1 MFADRAKIYIKSGK
15 GGNGAVSFR
24 REPFV
29 PEGGPD
35 GGDGGKGGDVI
46 FQADENLRTLMD
58 FRYKRKYEAE
68 NGQDGM
74 KKKRYGRNGQDL
86 IIKVP
91 VGTVVIDEESGLVMK
106 DLKEHGQS
114 FVAAKGGKGGKGNTK
129 YTTSTRQAPNFAEA
143 GGFAKERN
151 IILELKLI
159 ADVGL
164 VGFPNVGKST
174 LLSVATSAKP
184 KIANY
189 HFTTIDPNLGVVQIF
204 DTSFV
209 MADIAGIIEGAH
221 QGAGLGFR
229 FLKHIER
236 TKVLIHVVDVSG
248 SEGRDPIEDFE
259 KINMELEQYSPRLM
273 KKPQIVAANKIDIIS
288 EDDPGYIKFKEHVE
302 AKGYK
307 VFPMSAPINIGVKE
321 VLAEAAQQ
329 LQKLLLEPQEE
340 DDYEM
345 FDFEK
350 DDNDPDYREVRAS
363 FDGHDYVLE
372 GKQLLKIFNSTNFN
386 DGGSLRYL
394 YKYIEKSGAFEK
406 LRELGIKDGDVI
418 RIEDFEFEYYD
429 DDYSFME

>member
-1 MFADRAKIYIKSGK
+1 MFVDRARIFIKSGK

-91 VGTVVIDEESGLVMK
+91 VGTVVIDEESGLVMQ
-106 DLKEHGQS
+106 DLTEHGQS
-114 FVAAKGGKGGKGNTK
+114 FVAAKGGRGGKGNVK

-151 IILELKLI
+151 VILEMKLI

-189 HFTTIDPNLGVVQIF
+189 HFTTIEPNLGVVQIF

-221 QGAGLGFR
+221 EGAGLGHK

-236 TKVLIHVVDVSG
+236 TKVLIHVVDVAG
-248 SEGRDPIEDFE
+248 SEGRDPIEDFD
-259 KINMELEQYSPRLM
+259 KINSELQQDSPKLM
-273 KKPQIVAANKIDIIS
+273 KKPQIVAANKIDLIS
-288 EDDPGYIKFKEHVE
+288 EDDPQYIKFREYVE
-302 AKGYK
+302 EKGYK
-307 VFPMSAPINIGVKE
+307 VYPMSAPINIGVRE
-321 VLAEAAQQ
+321 ILAEAADQLQQ
-329 LQKLLLEPQEE
+329 LLINPQEE
-340 DDYEM
+340 EEEYEM
-345 FDFEK
+345 FDFEA
-350 DDNDPDYREVRAS
+350 DEHDPDYRTVYVD
-363 FDGHDYVLE
+363 FDGTDYILS
-372 GKQLLKIFNSTNFN
+372 GKQLYKIFNSTNFT
-386 DGGSLRYL
+386 DMGSMRYL
-394 YKYIEKSGAFEK
+394 YKYIEKSGALDQ
-406 LRELGIKDGDVI
+406 LREMGIEDGDII
-418 RIEDFEFEYYD
+418 RIQDYELEYVDEDYFD
-429 DDYSFME
+429 M

>member
-1 MFADRAKIYIKSGK
+1 MFVDRARIFIKSGK
-15 GGNGAVSFR
+15 GGDGAVSFR

-68 NGQDGM
+68 NGQNGM
-74 KKKRYGRNGQDL
+74 KKKRYGKNGQDL
-86 IIKVP
+86 VIKVP
-91 VGTVVIDEESGLVMK
+91 VGTVVIDEASGLVMQ
-106 DLKEHGQS
+106 DLTENGQS
-114 FVAAKGGKGGKGNTK
+114 FVAAKGGKGGKGNVK

-143 GGFAKERN
+143 GGFAKERE
-151 IILELKLI
+151 IILEMKLI

-174 LLSVATSAKP
+174 LLSVSTSAKP

-189 HFTTIDPNLGVVQIF
+189 HFTTIAPNLGVVQIY

-221 QGAGLGFR
+221 QGAGLGHK

-248 SEGRDPIEDFE
+248 SEGRDPIEDFD
-259 KINMELEQYSPRLM
+259 KINRELEQYSPRLM
-273 KKPQIVAANKIDIIS
+273 KKPQIVAANKIDLIS
-288 EDDPGYIKFKEHVE
+288 EDDPKYLEFKEYVE
-302 AKGYK
+302 SKGYK

-321 VLAEAAQQ
+321 VLAEAADK
-329 LQKLLLEPQEE
+329 LQKLLEEPQE
-340 DDYEM
+340 DDGYEM
-345 FDFEK
+345 FDFEA
-350 DDNDPDYREVRAS
+350 DEYDPDYRTVSVE
-363 FDGHDYVLE
+363 FDGRNYILS
-372 GKQLLKIFNSTNFN
+372 GKQLEKIFNSTNFT
-386 DGGSLRYL
+386 DSGSVRYL
-394 YKYIEKSGAFEK
+394 YRYIEKSGALDK
-406 LRELGIKDGDVI
+406 MKELGIEDGDTI
-418 RIEDFEFEYYD
+418 KIKDFELEYLDEEYLD
-429 DDYSFME
+429 QF